1 VNEIVALWDGL
12 PERHKADL
20 VALAIWLIFGLWLEK
35 KGIL

>member
-1 VNEIVALWDGL
+1 MNEILALWEGL

-20 VALAIWLIFGLWLEK
+20 VALAIWLIFGLWLYR